1 MADVLASQF
10 SGHWISRA
18 ELGSLSALKTYDPPI
33 TALADATLLGTGRQG
48 KFLILHLADADGIPL
63 DLVIHLSRAGWMHWR
78 TSKALAP
85 LRPGKGPVALR
96 LTGVTRPATP
106 QCWMSPRPV
115 PRNDWPSTWCVT
127 SPTCR
132 VCNDWPGCVGSHRGA
147 AVRDPAWCG
156 PATAEDAAARAVHH
170 LRHRQRLQRRNPA
183 RGQTVA
189 ICPGR
194 HSYRTT
200 GEGSGTALRDVLQ
213 DALERARD
221 AKLGHIKSEKR
232 AGLRVHDRTGEPCDV
247 WHAHRPGAPGGQLL
261 PVLSDVPDRGKPLAD
276 RRMSRL
282 LKWSGLADVVGA
294 DQVLTDAGCAGL
306 RNRLDRAF
314 PRIL

>member
-96 LTGVTRPATP
+96 LTWRDEAGDTTVLDVTEAGTQKRLAVYLV
-106 QCWMSPRPV
+106 RDLADV
-115 PRNDWPSTWCVT
+115 PGLQRLGPDALALTEEQLSAIL
-127 SPTCR
+127 
-132 VCNDWPGCVGSHRGA
+132 RGA
-147 AVRDPAWCG
+147 GRRQLKTLLREQSIISGIGNAYSDEILHAAKLSPYAPADTLTEQQVKVLW
-156 PATAEDAAARAVHH
+156 
-170 LRHRQRLQRRNPA
+170 
-183 RGQTVA
+183 
-189 ICPGR
+189 
-194 HSYRTT
+194 
-200 GEGSGTALRDVLQ
+200 TALRDVLQ

-247 WHAHRPGAPGGQLL
+247 CGTPIAQVRLADSSFQYCPTCQTG
-261 PVLSDVPDRGKPLAD
+261 GKPLAD

-282 LKWSGLADVVGA
+282 LK
-294 DQVLTDAGCAGL
+294 
-306 RNRLDRAF
+306 
-314 PRIL
+314 

>member
-96 LTGVTRPATP
+96 LTWRDEAGDTTVLDVTEAGTQKRLAVYLV
-106 QCWMSPRPV
+106 RDLADV
-115 PRNDWPSTWCVT
+115 PGLQRLGPDALALTEEQLSAIL
-127 SPTCR
+127 
-132 VCNDWPGCVGSHRGA
+132 RGA
-147 AVRDPAWCG
+147 GRRQLKTLLREQSVIAGIGNAYSDEILHAAKLSPYAPADTLTEQQVKVLW
-156 PATAEDAAARAVHH
+156 
-170 LRHRQRLQRRNPA
+170 
-183 RGQTVA
+183 
-189 ICPGR
+189 
-194 HSYRTT
+194 
-200 GEGSGTALRDVLQ
+200 TALRDVLQ

-247 WHAHRPGAPGGQLL
+247 CGTPIAQVRLADSSFQYCPTCQTG
-261 PVLSDVPDRGKPLAD
+261 GKPLAD

-282 LKWSGLADVVGA
+282 LK
-294 DQVLTDAGCAGL
+294 
-306 RNRLDRAF
+306 
-314 PRIL
+314 

>member
-63 DLVIHLSRAGWMHWR
+63 DLVIHLSRAGWIHWR

-96 LTGVTRPATP
+96 LTWRDEAGDTTVLDVTEAGTQKRLAVYLV
-106 QCWMSPRPV
+106 RDLADV
-115 PRNDWPSTWCVT
+115 PGLQRLGPDALALTEEQLSAIL
-127 SPTCR
+127 
-132 VCNDWPGCVGSHRGA
+132 RGA
-147 AVRDPAWCG
+147 GRRQLKTLLREQSIISGIGNAYSDEILHAAKLSPYAPADTLTEQQVKLLW
-156 PATAEDAAARAVHH
+156 
-170 LRHRQRLQRRNPA
+170 
-183 RGQTVA
+183 
-189 ICPGR
+189 
-194 HSYRTT
+194 
-200 GEGSGTALRDVLQ
+200 TALRDVLQ

-247 WHAHRPGAPGGQLL
+247 CGTPIAQVRLADSSFQYCPTCQTG
-261 PVLSDVPDRGKPLAD
+261 GKPLAD

-282 LKWSGLADVVGA
+282 LK
-294 DQVLTDAGCAGL
+294 
-306 RNRLDRAF
+306 
-314 PRIL
+314 

>member
-1 MADVLASQF
+1 MPELPEVQTMADVLASQF

-33 TALADATLLGTGRQG
+33 TALADATLLGTGRRG

-96 LTGVTRPATP
+96 LTWRDEAGDTTVLDVTEAGTQKRLAVYLV
-106 QCWMSPRPV
+106 RDLADV
-115 PRNDWPSTWCVT
+115 PGLQRLGPDALALTEEQLSAIL
-127 SPTCR
+127 
-132 VCNDWPGCVGSHRGA
+132 RGA
-147 AVRDPAWCG
+147 GRRQLKTLLREQSIISGIGNAYSDEILHAAKLSPYAPADTLTEQQVKVLW
-156 PATAEDAAARAVHH
+156 
-170 LRHRQRLQRRNPA
+170 
-183 RGQTVA
+183 
-189 ICPGR
+189 
-194 HSYRTT
+194 
-200 GEGSGTALRDVLQ
+200 TALRDVLQ

-247 WHAHRPGAPGGQLL
+247 CGTPIAQVRLADSSFQYCPTCQTG
-261 PVLSDVPDRGKPLAD
+261 GKPLAD

-282 LKWSGLADVVGA
+282 LK
-294 DQVLTDAGCAGL
+294 
-306 RNRLDRAF
+306 
-314 PRIL
+314 

>member
-1 MADVLASQF
+1 MPELPEVQTMADVLASQF

-96 LTGVTRPATP
+96 LTWRDEAGDTTVLDVTEAGTQKRLAVYLV
-106 QCWMSPRPV
+106 RDLADV
-115 PRNDWPSTWCVT
+115 PGLQRLGPDALALTEEQLSAIL
-127 SPTCR
+127 
-132 VCNDWPGCVGSHRGA
+132 RGA
-147 AVRDPAWCG
+147 GRRQLKTLLREQSIISGIGNAYSDEILHAAKLSPYAPADTLTEQQVKLLW
-156 PATAEDAAARAVHH
+156 
-170 LRHRQRLQRRNPA
+170 
-183 RGQTVA
+183 
-189 ICPGR
+189 
-194 HSYRTT
+194 
-200 GEGSGTALRDVLQ
+200 TALRDVLQ
-213 DALERARD
+213 DALKRARD

-247 WHAHRPGAPGGQLL
+247 CGTPIAQVRLADSSFQYCPTCQTG
-261 PVLSDVPDRGKPLAD
+261 GKPLAD

-282 LKWSGLADVVGA
+282 LK
-294 DQVLTDAGCAGL
+294 
-306 RNRLDRAF
+306 
-314 PRIL
+314 

>member
-10 SGHWISRA
+10 SGHWIFRA

-96 LTGVTRPATP
+96 LTWRDEAGDTTVLDVTEAGTQKRLAVYLV
-106 QCWMSPRPV
+106 RDLADV
-115 PRNDWPSTWCVT
+115 PGLQRLGPDALALTEEQLSAIL
-127 SPTCR
+127 
-132 VCNDWPGCVGSHRGA
+132 RGA
-147 AVRDPAWCG
+147 GRRQLKTLLREQSIISGIGNAYSDEILHAAKLSPYAPADTLTEQQVKLLW
-156 PATAEDAAARAVHH
+156 
-170 LRHRQRLQRRNPA
+170 
-183 RGQTVA
+183 
-189 ICPGR
+189 
-194 HSYRTT
+194 
-200 GEGSGTALRDVLQ
+200 TALRDVLQ

-247 WHAHRPGAPGGQLL
+247 CGTPIAQVRLADSSFQYCPTCQTG
-261 PVLSDVPDRGKPLAD
+261 GKPLAD

-282 LKWSGLADVVGA
+282 LK
-294 DQVLTDAGCAGL
+294 
-306 RNRLDRAF
+306 
-314 PRIL
+314 

>member
-63 DLVIHLSRAGWMHWR
+63 DLVIHLSRAGWIHWR

-96 LTGVTRPATP
+96 LTWCDEAGDTTVLDVTEAGTQKRLAVYLV
-106 QCWMSPRPV
+106 RDLADV
-115 PRNDWPSTWCVT
+115 PGLQRLGPDALALTEEQLSAIL
-127 SPTCR
+127 
-132 VCNDWPGCVGSHRGA
+132 RGA
-147 AVRDPAWCG
+147 GRRQLKTLLREQSIISGIGNAYSDEILHAAKLSPYAPADTLTEQQVKVLW
-156 PATAEDAAARAVHH
+156 
-170 LRHRQRLQRRNPA
+170 
-183 RGQTVA
+183 
-189 ICPGR
+189 
-194 HSYRTT
+194 
-200 GEGSGTALRDVLQ
+200 TALRDVLQ

-247 WHAHRPGAPGGQLL
+247 CGTPIAQVRLADSSFQYCPTCQTG
-261 PVLSDVPDRGKPLAD
+261 GKPLAD

-282 LKWSGLADVVGA
+282 LK
-294 DQVLTDAGCAGL
+294 
-306 RNRLDRAF
+306 
-314 PRIL
+314 

>member
-1 MADVLASQF
+1 MPELPEVQTMADVLASQF

-96 LTGVTRPATP
+96 LTWRDEAGDTTVLDVTEAGTQKRLAVYLV
-106 QCWMSPRPV
+106 RDLADV
-115 PRNDWPSTWCVT
+115 PGLQRLGPDALALTEEQLSAIL
-127 SPTCR
+127 
-132 VCNDWPGCVGSHRGA
+132 RGA
-147 AVRDPAWCG
+147 GRRQLKTLLREQSIISGIGNAYSDEILHAAKLSPYAPADTLTEQQVKVLW
-156 PATAEDAAARAVHH
+156 
-170 LRHRQRLQRRNPA
+170 
-183 RGQTVA
+183 
-189 ICPGR
+189 
-194 HSYRTT
+194 
-200 GEGSGTALRDVLQ
+200 TALRDVLQ

-247 WHAHRPGAPGGQLL
+247 CGTPIAQVRLADSSFQYCPTCQTG
-261 PVLSDVPDRGKPLAD
+261 GKPLAD

-282 LKWSGLADVVGA
+282 LK
-294 DQVLTDAGCAGL
+294 
-306 RNRLDRAF
+306 
-314 PRIL
+314 

>member
-63 DLVIHLSRAGWMHWR
+63 DLVIHLSRAGWIHWR

-96 LTGVTRPATP
+96 LTWRDEAGDTTVLDVTEAGTQKRLAVYLV
-106 QCWMSPRPV
+106 RDLADV
-115 PRNDWPSTWCVT
+115 PGLQRLGPDALALTEEQLSAIL
-127 SPTCR
+127 
-132 VCNDWPGCVGSHRGA
+132 RGA
-147 AVRDPAWCG
+147 GRRQLKTLLREQSIISGIGNAYSDEILHAAKLSPYAPADTLTEQQVKVLW
-156 PATAEDAAARAVHH
+156 
-170 LRHRQRLQRRNPA
+170 
-183 RGQTVA
+183 
-189 ICPGR
+189 
-194 HSYRTT
+194 
-200 GEGSGTALRDVLQ
+200 TALRDVLQ

-247 WHAHRPGAPGGQLL
+247 CGTPIAQVRLADSSFQYCPTCQTG
-261 PVLSDVPDRGKPLAD
+261 GKPLAD

-282 LKWSGLADVVGA
+282 LK
-294 DQVLTDAGCAGL
+294 
-306 RNRLDRAF
+306 
-314 PRIL
+314 

>member
-96 LTGVTRPATP
+96 LTWRDEAGDTTVLDVTEAGTQKRLAVYLV
-106 QCWMSPRPV
+106 RDLADV
-115 PRNDWPSTWCVT
+115 PGLQRLGPDALALTEEQLSAIL
-127 SPTCR
+127 
-132 VCNDWPGCVGSHRGA
+132 RGA
-147 AVRDPAWCG
+147 GRRQLKTLLCEQSIISGIGNAYSDEILHAAKLSPYAPADTLTEQQVKVLW
-156 PATAEDAAARAVHH
+156 
-170 LRHRQRLQRRNPA
+170 
-183 RGQTVA
+183 
-189 ICPGR
+189 
-194 HSYRTT
+194 
-200 GEGSGTALRDVLQ
+200 TALRDVLQ

-247 WHAHRPGAPGGQLL
+247 CGTPIAQVRLADSSFQYCPTCQTG
-261 PVLSDVPDRGKPLAD
+261 GKPLAD

-282 LKWSGLADVVGA
+282 LK
-294 DQVLTDAGCAGL
+294 
-306 RNRLDRAF
+306 
-314 PRIL
+314 

>member
-1 MADVLASQF
+1 MPELPEVQTMADVLASQF

-96 LTGVTRPATP
+96 LTWRDEAGDTTVLDVTEAGTQKRLAVYLV
-106 QCWMSPRPV
+106 RDLADV
-115 PRNDWPSTWCVT
+115 PGLQRLGPDALALTEEQLSAIL
-127 SPTCR
+127 
-132 VCNDWPGCVGSHRGA
+132 RGA
-147 AVRDPAWCG
+147 GRRQLKTLLREQSIISGIGNAYSDEILHAAKLSPYAPADTLTEQQVKLLW
-156 PATAEDAAARAVHH
+156 
-170 LRHRQRLQRRNPA
+170 
-183 RGQTVA
+183 
-189 ICPGR
+189 
-194 HSYRTT
+194 
-200 GEGSGTALRDVLQ
+200 TALRDVLQ

-247 WHAHRPGAPGGQLL
+247 CGTPIAQVRLADSSFQYCPTCQTG
-261 PVLSDVPDRGKPLAD
+261 GKPLAD

-282 LKWSGLADVVGA
+282 LK
-294 DQVLTDAGCAGL
+294 
-306 RNRLDRAF
+306 
-314 PRIL
+314 